1 MDCELQKYTVI
12 VTPEAEKQIDKII
25 EYIIGIL
32 KAPQTAHNT
41 YRTLQETIYSLGKLP
56 LRGTVVRRNP
66 WNNYGIRFL
75 MSNNYDVYYL
85 TDVKN
90 YTVYI
95 LAVAYSRC
103 DRNAVL
109 ENLGYVKDGKIFYDA
124 HVVCEDEKGYNR

>member
-25 EYIIGIL
+25 EYIIGML
-32 KAPQTAHNT
+32 RAPQTALNT
-41 YRTLQETIYSLGKLP
+41 YRILQKTIYSLETLP
-56 LRGTVVRRNP
+56 SRGIVVRRNP

-75 MSNNYDVYYL
+75 MANNYDVYYL
-85 TDVKN
+85 TDEKN

-103 DRNAVL
+103 DRDVVL
-109 ENLGYVKDGKIFYDA
+109 KN
-124 HVVCEDEKGYNR
+124 